1 MAPRGWEGSMQPK
14 HQKTAAAG
22 KTKGSAAKNAPAS
35 SIPAVMGLNDN
46 LDFMGRCLHVQTEN
60 LRFPSM
66 CILTQV
72 FCNGRVVFSTRSEYP
87 PGAAE
92 SGDYSRIQNLMREQ
106 HYRVI
111 ERIRN
116 KKEQVLGSG
125 RTSDIP

>member
-1 MAPRGWEGSMQPK
+1 
-14 HQKTAAAG
+14 
-22 KTKGSAAKNAPAS
+22 
-35 SIPAVMGLNDN
+35 
-46 LDFMGRCLHVQTEN
+46 
-60 LRFPSM
+60 M

-87 PGAAE
+87 PGSAG

-111 ERIRN
+111 ERIRA